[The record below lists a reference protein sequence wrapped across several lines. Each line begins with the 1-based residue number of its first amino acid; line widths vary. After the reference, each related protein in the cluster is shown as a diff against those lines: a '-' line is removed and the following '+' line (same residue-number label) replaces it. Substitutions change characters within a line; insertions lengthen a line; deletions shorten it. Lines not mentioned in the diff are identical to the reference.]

1 MKKGVSGLR
10 SWFKGA
16 FKHPWKT
23 RSRGVRVSSQGSNA
37 FDFVVKECDKD
48 RTCMH
53 LTQNIHYL
61 MYNSLL
67 FDLHPAAL

>member
-1 MKKGVSGLR
+1 M
-10 SWFKGA
+10 
-16 FKHPWKT
+16 
-23 RSRGVRVSSQGSNA
+23 RVSSQGSNA

-48 RTCMH
+48 RTSMH
-53 LTQNIHYL
+53 LTQNVHYL